1 MLIAG
6 LIIIFIIIIIFEVP
20 KLIKDKMWGELM
32 AFSGLLL
39 FGMVIS
45 FAASLHINVPNPT
58 VLTEMIF
65 GPPSK
70 WLISIFE

>member
-1 MLIAG
+1 MLIVG
-6 LIIIFIIIIIFEVP
+6 MIFIFIIIILIEVP
-20 KLIKDKMWGELM
+20 KLIKDKMWGEVM

-39 FGMVIS
+39 FGMVLSI
-45 FAASLHINVPNPT
+45 AASLQVKVPNPT

-70 WLISIFE
+70 LLISIFE